1 MTTLKLGTKSKTV
14 PLSPKLELVKSVA
27 KVVDELGDIVEKR
40 RAYEKREKEL
50 KQLLYVHGPS
60 TLLGKLFTA
69 EIKDVKRTDYKT
81 ELLRVHVMPDVL
93 KKCEVLVA
101 YLTCKTER
109 KIDLT

>member
-1 MTTLKLGTKSKTV
+1 MSKLAVK
-14 PLSPKLELVKSVA
+14 PKLELVKSVV

-50 KQLLYVHGPS
+50 KQILYEHGPS
-60 TLLGKLFTA
+60 TLFGKVFKA

-81 ELLRVHVMPDVL
+81 ELLRVHVMPDIL
-93 KKCEVLVA
+93 QKCEVLVA

-109 KIDLT
+109 KVDLT